1 MKGKKSKVL
10 SMDEDEPVFDQ
21 SVILTFDSVYKRFI
35 SKSDNVD
42 VFDGMT
48 RSEYRALYSNMLK
61 TKPDEAKRKLR
72 VLKAR
77 PKTVPMNTLSK
88 PIENPFDV
96 LGFSEKTEI
105 QEKVA
110 THSEWVDYYGNYAY
124 SCSCGAGKTLAGVY
138 LMYKKQCKT
147 LIISSRNAVNDQWKT
162 IIEEAY
168 PNLTIFTKDGYY
180 RNKRCIA
187 KASSA
192 KGSSNSSPLLS
203 SSSLVPDVYIFS
215 PQYLIKH
222 LDIDINPGLIIY
234 DEVHSLLSKQFIN
247 VLLLPLVN
255 VIENR
260 WNELPYMMALS
271 ATYPSQSTWQGKEA
285 IKRIKKL
292 FGSIY
297 STPSTIT
304 EIPVKVW
311 DYRDH
316 FERRDKEGNTLI
328 NDDARGGMFDMCY
341 KSPSDYV
348 VINYFY
354 NKIQEDEEIEI
365 CPEYKGI
372 IMTYSI
378 DSSVYAALYAHKIW
392 NCDVVLVRAADECS
406 YYFEK
411 DKNLNFKF
419 DITVSLS
426 DIDGIGEKCDYKNV
440 VDKCSIIVGTCH
452 RLKEGF
458 SVQNITWGICTK
470 FPYNTIPRIQI
481 LGRIRR
487 SSNNEALNRHERIFY
502 VCSGKIPSTRGI
514 PNYKGKH
521 RILYDFKF
529 EENLFKMENC
539 VRLKDDENEDEM

>member
-1 MKGKKSKVL
+1 MRGKKSKVL
-10 SMDEDEPVFDQ
+10 SMNEDEPVFDQ

-35 SKSDNVD
+35 SKNDNID

-48 RSEYRALYSNMLK
+48 RSEYRTLYSNLLK

-72 VLKAR
+72 ALKAR
-77 PKTVPMNTLSK
+77 PKTVPTNTLSEH
-88 PIENPFDV
+88 IENPFDV

-105 QEKVA
+105 QKKVA
-110 THSEWVDYYGNYAY
+110 THSEWVDFYGNYAY

-168 PNLTIFTKDGYY
+168 PNLTIYTKDGYY
-180 RNKRCIA
+180 RNKKCIA
-187 KASSA
+187 KASSV
-192 KGSSNSSPLLS
+192 KNSLS

-222 LDIDINPGLIIY
+222 LDIDISPGLVIY

-247 VLLLPLVN
+247 VLLLPLIN

-316 FERRDKEGNTLI
+316 FERRDREGNTLT
-328 NDDARGGMFDMCY
+328 NNDARGGMFDSYY
-341 KSPSDYV
+341 KSPSDYE
-348 VINYFY
+348 VINFFY
-354 NKIQEDEEIEI
+354 NKILEDEEIVI

-372 IMTYSI
+372 VMTDLI
-378 DSSVYAALYAHKIW
+378 NSSVYAALHAHKIW
-392 NCDVVLVRAADECS
+392 NCNVVLVRAADECS

-411 DKNLNFKF
+411 DKNSDFKF
-419 DITVSLS
+419 DVTVSLS
-426 DIDGIGEKCDYKNV
+426 DIVGVGKACDYKNV
-440 VDKCSIIVGTCH
+440 VDKCSIIVGTYH

-487 SSNNEALNRHERIFY
+487 SSNDEALNRHERIFY
-502 VCSGKIPSTRGI
+502 VCSGKIPSTLGN
-514 PNYKGKH
+514 PYYKGKH

-539 VRLKDDENEDEM
+539 IRLKDDENEM